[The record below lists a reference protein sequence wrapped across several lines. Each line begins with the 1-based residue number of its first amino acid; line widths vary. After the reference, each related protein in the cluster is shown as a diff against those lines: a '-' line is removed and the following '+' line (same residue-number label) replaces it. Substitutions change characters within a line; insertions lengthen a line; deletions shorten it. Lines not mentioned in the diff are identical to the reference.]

1 MPVSLTSIE
10 WIYGIAF
17 LICLVVSGI
26 SLIGFLALKRDV
38 EAYTAEVNT
47 LNGLFQTLHESHL
60 QELKSK
66 RTLLDS
72 LDDVLKHTRAVI
84 EQDAELNKCIH
95 QLMAE
100 TEALHDSIRYGVHHE
115 TGRGSDQAGG

>member
-1 MPVSLTSIE
+1 MSLTSIE

-17 LICLVVSGI
+17 LICLIVAGV

-38 EAYTAEVNT
+38 EAYRSDVKALTDM
-47 LNGLFQTLHESHL
+47 FRTLHESHL
-60 QELKSK
+60 EELKSK
-66 RTLLDS
+66 KALLDS
-72 LDDVLKHTRAVI
+72 LDDVLKHTRGVI
-84 EQDAELNKCIH
+84 ETDADLNRCVH